1 MNPHQQNIEAG
12 KFAFEAISK
21 LRELV
26 KDQNFQYFMGRL
38 GQRADLM
45 ADAILHDESLSPEE
59 REKTRQKRLELL
71 EIMAYP
77 EEQITTQERII
88 KAIKG
93 DAHGT
98 DLPD

>member
-1 MNPHQQNIEAG
+1 MNQHQQNIEAG

-26 KDQNFQYFMGRL
+26 KDQNFQYFMQRL

-45 ADAILHDESLSPEE
+45 ADAILHDASLSAED
-59 REKTRQKRLELL
+59 RETTRQRRLELL
-71 EIMAYP
+71 EIIAFP
-77 EEQITTQERII
+77 SEEIATQERII
-88 KAIKG
+88 KSIKG

>member
-1 MNPHQQNIEAG
+1 VNPHQQNIEAG